1 MLRYQLIAIVTRKHG
16 LDAFKSVVINYRLVL
31 AVVNGIL
38 MFDLAN
44 EHGVLEQEPQWS
56 LSKADIADGTTR
68 LAMARAGAHAASCE
82 VIYQRRNGFELKIA
96 VKDITNVFCFLRLD
110 K

>member
-1 MLRYQLIAIVTRKHG
+1 MLRYQLVAAVTRKRS
-16 LDAFKSVVINYRLVL
+16 LDAIKRVVINYRLVL

-38 MFDLAN
+38 MFNFAY
-44 EHGVLEQEPQWS
+44 EYGVLEQEPQWS

-68 LAMARAGAHAASCE
+68 LAMAGPSAHAASCE
-82 VIYQRRNGFELKIA
+82 VIYQCRNGFELKIA
-96 VKDITNVFCFLRLD
+96 VKDITNVFCFVRLD

>member
-1 MLRYQLIAIVTRKHG
+1 MLRYQLVAAVTRKRS
-16 LDAFKSVVINYRLVL
+16 LDAIKGVVIDYRIMLTVI
-31 AVVNGIL
+31 NGIL

-56 LSKADIADGTTR
+56 FSKADIADGTTR

-82 VIYQRRNGFELKIA
+82 VIYQCRNGFELKI
-96 VKDITNVFCFLRLD
+96 VTGPH
-110 K
+110 